1 MTHSPDLFELS
12 AEIFHFFLQISD
24 RVSSSCSL
32 LGCFWYAKIVS
43 DSGP

>member
-24 RVSSSCSL
+24 RVSFSCSIRVFL
-32 LGCFWYAKIVS
+32 YAKIVS